1 MFELE
6 NRIASYMSA
15 YRYEH
20 TLSVVSECIE
30 LAKLFN
36 IDNKNLAVSA
46 YLHDISKELDL
57 QEQLKI
63 CREMDIEVDSDCIL
77 SPKTLHAFTAPAVI
91 KRDFPEFYKEEIV
104 NTVSYHTT
112 GRENMSLN
120 EKLLFLAD
128 YIEPKRQFDD
138 CKELRKYFYNNKSKD
153 LYKTLDETIFLALKY
168 TISDLLDKKA
178 FIHPKTFNAY
188 NYMQKELGR

>member
-1 MFELE
+1 MFDLE
-6 NRIASYMSA
+6 NRIASYMSE

-20 TLSVVSECIE
+20 TISVVNECIE

-36 IDNKNLAVSA
+36 IDNKTLVVSA

-57 QEQLKI
+57 KEQLDICKEMKI
-63 CREMDIEVDSDCIL
+63 EIPSDCIS

-91 KRDFPEFYKEEIV
+91 KRDFPEFYTKDIV
-104 NTVSYHTT
+104 DAVTYHTT
-112 GRENMSLN
+112 GREDMSLC

-128 YIEPKRQFDD
+128 YIEPKRKFDD
-138 CKELRKYFYNNKSKD
+138 CKLLREYFYNNKSKD
-153 LYKTLDETIFLALKY
+153 WYKTLDEKIFTALKF

-178 FIHPKTFNAY
+178 FIYPKTVSAY
-188 NYMQKELGR
+188 NYIQNNIGR

>member
-1 MFELE
+1 MFDLE
-6 NRIASYMSA
+6 NRIASYMSE

-20 TLSVVSECIE
+20 TISVVNECIE

-36 IDNKNLAVSA
+36 IDNKTLVVSA

-57 QEQLKI
+57 KEQLDICKEMKI
-63 CREMDIEVDSDCIL
+63 EIPSDCIS

-91 KRDFPEFYKEEIV
+91 KRDFPEFYTKDIV
-104 NTVSYHTT
+104 DAVTYHTT
-112 GRENMSLN
+112 GREDMSLC

-128 YIEPKRQFDD
+128 YIEPKRKFDD
-138 CKELRKYFYNNKSKD
+138 CKLLREYFYNNKSKD
-153 LYKTLDETIFLALKY
+153 WYKTLDETIFTALKF

-178 FIHPKTFNAY
+178 FIHPKTVSAY
-188 NYMQKELGR
+188 NYIQNNIGR